1 MKKILSVISTLV
13 LSVNLMGNVIQWSAP
28 PTSLSNTSVNSSNA
42 SVAMDSSG
50 NVVAVWLEN
59 GAVKAS
65 AKLIS
70 GGWGTVATLSSS
82 TATSPSI
89 VCDSS
94 GNATAVW
101 LEGGA
106 VKAMTK
112 PFGSAWGSVST
123 LATTL
128 ATTPTI
134 AVDAA
139 GDVIAAWARSG
150 NIQTATKLFGA
161 NWQNAVNITSSS
173 ATSPAIAMGGT
184 GSGTRA
190 AIVWN
195 AVSSSIPVVYAT
207 TKAITGNWGTPVI
220 LSNTSHNAINPS
232 VAVDSNA
239 NALAT
244 WYSYDVLGVNYFSVA
259 VQASYMISGGAW
271 QSPVT
276 ISDESYRNPTSL
288 MTKVAFDSGG
298 NAVAMWTSSSDGATY
313 NIEAAMKPVR
323 SDWSTPTQIV
333 SLNPYSYQFSLAGT
347 SFGEALAVLMFYNG
361 DSLLVQSSESDFSG
375 FRDNA
380 WSVPTN
386 MSLGTDNGYPNAAA
400 VITSNA
406 MNAAAVWIKNNGTN
420 NIVYA
425 VTGSKNLLLPPTSL
439 TATQSSN
446 SFGIFTE
453 YYNTFGWTASAS
465 SDVTKYLI
473 YRNGMFL
480 AEVDASATQYIDSNR
495 VQSQATTYGVA
506 AVNAQG
512 TVSRI
517 ASVNYP

>member
-1 MKKILSVISTLV
+1 MKKILSVISTLI
-13 LSVNLMGNVIQWSAP
+13 LSANLMGNAIQWSSP

-50 NVVAVWLEN
+50 NIVAIWLEN

-65 AKLIS
+65 AKLVS

-89 VCDSS
+89 VCDGS

-106 VKAMTK
+106 VKASTK
-112 PFGSAWGSVST
+112 PFGSNWGSVST
-123 LATTL
+123 LASTL

-161 NWQNAVNITSSS
+161 NWQTAVNITSSS

-207 TKAITGNWGTPVI
+207 TKAVTGNWGTPVI
-220 LSNTSHNAINPS
+220 LSNTTHNATNPS

-244 WYSYDVLGVNYFSVA
+244 WYSYDVLGTNYFA
-259 VQASYMISGGAW
+259 VNVQSSYMISGGSW
-271 QSPVT
+271 QAPIT
-276 ISDESYRNPTSL
+276 ISENGIRNPSSL

-298 NAVAMWTSSSDGATY
+298 NAIAMWTTSNDGATY
-313 NIEAAMKPVR
+313 NI
-323 SDWSTPTQIV
+323 
-333 SLNPYSYQFSLAGT
+333 
-347 SFGEALAVLMFYNG
+347 
-361 DSLLVQSSESDFSG
+361 
-375 FRDNA
+375 
-380 WSVPTN
+380 
-386 MSLGTDNGYPNAAA
+386 
-400 VITSNA
+400 
-406 MNAAAVWIKNNGTN
+406 
-420 NIVYA
+420 
-425 VTGSKNLLLPPTSL
+425 
-439 TATQSSN
+439 
-446 SFGIFTE
+446 
-453 YYNTFGWTASAS
+453 
-465 SDVTKYLI
+465 
-473 YRNGMFL
+473 
-480 AEVDASATQYIDSNR
+480 
-495 VQSQATTYGVA
+495 
-506 AVNAQG
+506 
-512 TVSRI
+512 
-517 ASVNYP
+517 